1 MISGGIIFDGVSCRF
16 VSLCQKSPA
25 FSLIEL
31 LIAVSILG
39 LLAVITF
46 SALNPAKRQNQAKD
60 SQTRADIGQIATAL
74 SAYFTSSGRSTYP
87 TASQGLNQ
95 LATNQ
100 DLTKVPTPPAG
111 GSYEYGVS
119 PPTCDNTPG
128 NLCTAAYVSEPL
140 LDPATAGNVW
150 CWESAEGKA
159 EEETMAACTD
169 FDGST

>member
-1 MISGGIIFDGVSCRF
+1 MASNRLRVIVVGG
-16 VSLCQKSPA
+16 
-25 FSLIEL
+25 FSLVEL
-31 LIAVSILG
+31 LIVVAILG
-39 LLAVITF
+39 ILAAIAFATL
-46 SALNPAKRQNQAKD
+46 SPAKRQNQAKD

-111 GSYEYGVS
+111 GLYGYGVS
-119 PPTCDNTPG
+119 PAGCTGTSG
-128 NLCTAAYVSEPL
+128 SLCTAAYVSEPL
-140 LDPATAGNVW
+140 FDPATAGNVW
-150 CWESAEGKA
+150 CWESLEGRA
-159 EEETMAACTD
+159 EEETIAACSD

>member
-1 MISGGIIFDGVSCRF
+1 MLCLLLGERLEGRVCRG
-16 VSLCQKSPA
+16 

-31 LIAVSILG
+31 LIVVAILG
-39 LLAVITF
+39 LLAMIAF
-46 SALNPAKRQNQAKD
+46 AALNPAKRQNQAKD

-111 GSYEYGVS
+111 GPYEYGVS
-119 PPTCDNTPG
+119 PAGCTGTSG
-128 NLCTAAYVSEPL
+128 SLCTAAYVSEPL
-140 LDPATAGNVW
+140 LDYVTAGNVW

-159 EEETMAACTD
+159 EEETVAACTD